1 MGTPEFAVPALR
13 AVARACDVVLV
24 VTQPDRPKGRGLA
37 LAPSP
42 VAMEADGLG
51 LRVIKPEALR
61 TPEHWADI
69 AAAGPDLLAV
79 VAFGMILPQS
89 LLDVPRAGAINL
101 HASLLPDYR
110 GASPVQRALWDGRTW
125 TGSTTMFMDA
135 GLDTGDMI
143 AQRLTP
149 VGPDDDAAS
158 LAARLADEG
167 APLLAESLRLA
178 HEGRAPRVAQDRTA
192 GSYAKKLKKDDGAID
207 WSLDALTVWNRA
219 RAVTPWPG
227 AATGLHGKRLVVC
240 RARPEHV
247 MPGAGVPGTVLATD
261 PGGVVVACGT
271 GALRLM
277 RVKPE
282 GRAEL
287 AAADW
292 ARGARISNGERMETM
307 KETHA

>member
-13 AVARACDVVLV
+13 AVARACEVVLV

-42 VAMEADGLG
+42 VAAVAGELG
-51 LRVIKPEALR
+51 LPVLKPETLK
-61 TPEHWADI
+61 TPEQWADI
-69 AAAGPDLLAV
+69 AAAKPDLLAV
-79 VAFGMILPQS
+79 VAFGMILPRA
-89 LLDVPRAGAINL
+89 LLEVPRAGAINL

-110 GASPVQRALWDGRTW
+110 GASPIQRALWDGRGW

-149 VGPDDDAAS
+149 VGPDDDAAT
-158 LAARLADEG
+158 LAARLAAEG
-167 APLLAESLRLA
+167 APLLADALRLA
-178 HEGRAPRVAQDRTA
+178 HEGRAPRVAQERAA
-192 GSYAKKLKKDDGAID
+192 GTYAKKLAKHDGAID
-207 WSLDALTVWNRA
+207 WTLDALTVWNHA

-227 AATGLHGKRLVVC
+227 AFTALHGKRLVVC
-240 RARPEHV
+240 RARPEHLIAT
-247 MPGAGVPGTVLATD
+247 GTTPGTVLMAD
-261 PGGVVVACGT
+261 AGGVVVACGS
-271 GALRLM
+271 GALRLA

-282 GRAEL
+282 GRSEQ

-292 ARGARISNGERMETM
+292 ARGARITNGERMETM